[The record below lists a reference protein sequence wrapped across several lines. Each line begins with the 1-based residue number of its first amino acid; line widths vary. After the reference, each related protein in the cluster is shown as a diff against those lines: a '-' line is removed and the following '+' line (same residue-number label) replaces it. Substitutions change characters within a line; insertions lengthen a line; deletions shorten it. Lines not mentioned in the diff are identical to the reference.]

1 MAELWRTTLDP
12 TLYPAVHEVEIGG
25 PVLNW
30 GAIWAGATT
39 AIAVS
44 LVLLA
49 IGAGF
54 GFTAVSPWPGVGATA
69 TAFSIGAG
77 IWLIV
82 MQWIS
87 SAAGG
92 YIAGR
97 MRTRWHSLHGHEVFF
112 RDTAQGLITWS
123 LATLIVAAL
132 ALTITTLGALA
143 ATPAEASLTS
153 EAAEQARK
161 AAAAISLFTGFSMLV
176 GAFIACVSAA
186 IGGQLRDR
194 HP

>member
-1 MAELWRTTLDP
+1 MADLWRTTLDP
-12 TLYPAVHEVEIGG
+12 KAYPAVHEVEIGG
-25 PVLNW
+25 PVLSW
-30 GAIWAGATT
+30 AAIWAGTVT
-39 AIAVS
+39 AIAIS
-44 LVLLA
+44 LALLA

-54 GFTAVSPWPGVGATA
+54 GLTAVSPWPGAGPTA
-69 TAFSIGAG
+69 TEFSIGMG

-97 MRTRWHSLHGHEVFF
+97 MRARWHSLHEHEVFF
-112 RDTAQGLITWS
+112 RDTAQGLVTWS
-123 LATLIVAAL
+123 AATIIVAVL
-132 ALTITTLGALA
+132 AVTITTLAGLA
-143 ATPAEASLTS
+143 AAPPDVSVTP

-161 AAAAISLFTGFSMLV
+161 AATTLSLFTGFSMLV

-186 IGGQLRDR
+186 IGGGLRDK